1 MTSGFIRS
9 VSGAVRFCLL
19 LRYPKKMHKY
29 PFPCLDREWR
39 QPISFQVSDVTWQE
53 DTDERTHTWVLP
65 TAYQPLISL
74 SGYLKHLYEGW
85 FFSSTINQHLWG
97 FKLSVHLHTWALYVA
112 ETLRCQYTGKKKSVL
127 KIFRIWQKA
136 TGSHCWP
143 AMVTGTLHTQL
154 SHPPNSSGPREGPPG
169 CKECLV
175 CEDIFGWGKSNIW
188 NFHLTF
194 ISQVSQVL
202 SNWEVIVSMYS
213 LIDKY

>member
-53 DTDERTHTWVLP
+53 DTDGRTHTWVLP

-112 ETLRCQYTGKKKSVL
+112 ETLRCQYTGKKNQSL
-127 KIFRIWQKA
+127 KYSESGRKPQEA
-136 TGSHCWP
+136 T
-143 AMVTGTLHTQL
+143 V
-154 SHPPNSSGPREGPPG
+154 GPPWSLAHSTPSSHTHPTALG
-169 CKECLV
+169 PGRGLQAARNVLSVRTYLDEASQ
-175 CEDIFGWGKSNIW
+175 IFGI
-188 NFHLTF
+188 FT
-194 ISQVSQVL
+194 
-202 SNWEVIVSMYS
+202 
-213 LIDKY
+213 